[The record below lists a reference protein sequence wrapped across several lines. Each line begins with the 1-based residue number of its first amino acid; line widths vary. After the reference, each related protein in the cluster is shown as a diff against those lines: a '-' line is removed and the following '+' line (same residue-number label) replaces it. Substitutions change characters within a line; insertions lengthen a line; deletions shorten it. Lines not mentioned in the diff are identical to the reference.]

1 MRIRRIQTTLVRAFA
16 LIVVMT
22 IALLGTVSLNFF
34 RRTLVD
40 SAEQSTMQFAAQL
53 SRIVDNY
60 ISYMNDI
67 ALVVMEDE
75 DVRAYMAAPAAGT
88 EKDRSRIGLFLGSI
102 RKVRK
107 DIDGVFLVPRA
118 SAGASTSAGLG
129 ASARAGSAVLPNYVI
144 ASSPGAKVNPDYDF
158 DRFASASAAAKMGGD
173 YPFVSS
179 AHVENLIDGRYP
191 WVISLVRE
199 LAGAGGSS
207 PGYIQVDLNYAI
219 IEDLCKNIQLGSSGY
234 VFILDKSGDIVYHPR
249 QQLVYGNLKTERIPE
264 LLALKEGFL
273 TSEVDGR
280 EILYTAKAS
289 ERTGWTIVEVSYLS
303 ELLAGSRRAIYTF
316 LLLAILCFAIS
327 VFVSSFVSARISR
340 PIEALRRS
348 MQEVEK
354 GNFDI
359 DITVECSNEVYQ
371 LARDCDI
378 AVKKVHALIE
388 QNRKASEQKRLLE
401 LRALQAQINP
411 HFLYNT
417 LDSIIWMVE
426 LGENQQAIDVT
437 SSLARF
443 FRLGIN
449 RGSEIITIRT
459 EIEYLETYL
468 SIQKTRY
475 KDKLDYE
482 ISFQP
487 ELYGYRILKLL
498 VQPLVEN
505 AIYHGIKNKES
516 PGVVRV
522 YGEAEGGTMLIRV
535 SDDGVGMDESKL
547 ESLRRS
553 LASPPEYEG
562 PDAADATFGGV
573 GVRNV
578 QERIALYFGPS
589 YGLAF
594 ESAPGIGTTVIMRIP
609 LTLEAEP

>member
-1 MRIRRIQTTLVRAFA
+1 MRIRRIQDSLVRAFA

-34 RRTLVD
+34 RTTLVD
-40 SAEQSTMQFAAQL
+40 AAQQSTMQFAAQL

-60 ISYMNDI
+60 ITYMNDI

-75 DVRAYMAAPAAGT
+75 DVRAYMEYPGASS
-88 EKDRSRIGLFLGSI
+88 ERDRARIGQFLGSI

-107 DIDGVFLVPRA
+107 DIDGVFLLP
-118 SAGASTSAGLG
+118 GLG
-129 ASARAGSAVLPNYVI
+129 PGLLPAYVI

-158 DRFASASAAAKMGGD
+158 ARFAAAGAASGED
-173 YPFVSS
+173 SSFVSS

-191 WVISLVRE
+191 WVISLVRQIRGQ
-199 LAGAGGSS
+199 AGAALGF
-207 PGYIQVDLNYAI
+207 IKVDLNYAV
-219 IEDLCKNIQLGSSGY
+219 IEDLCKDIQLGSSGY
-234 VFILDKSGDIVYHPR
+234 VFILGSSGDIVYHPR
-249 QQLVYGNLKTERIPE
+249 QQLVYGNLKSERIPE
-264 LLALKEGFL
+264 LLALRAGFL
-273 TSEVDGR
+273 TASVDGR
-280 EILYTAKAS
+280 EILYTAKPSA
-289 ERTGWTIVEVSYLS
+289 RTGWIIVVVSYLS
-303 ELLAGSRRAIYTF
+303 ELLEGSRRAIYTF
-316 LLLAILCFAIS
+316 ALLALLCFAVS
-327 VFVSSFVSARISR
+327 VLVSAFVSARISR

-354 GNFDI
+354 GNFDM

-378 AVKKVHALIE
+378 AVKKVRDLIE
-388 QNRKASEQKRLLE
+388 QNRKEGEQKRLLE

-426 LGENQQAIDVT
+426 LGENERAIDVI

-443 FRLGIN
+443 FRLGIS
-449 RGSEIITIRT
+449 RGSEVITIRT

-468 SIQKTRY
+468 SIQKMRY

-482 ISFQP
+482 IAFQP

-522 YGEAEGGTMLIRV
+522 SGEREGELMLIRV
-535 SDDGVGMDESKL
+535 SDDGVGMKSERL
-547 ESLRRS
+547 EALLRS
-553 LASPPEYEG
+553 LASPGFDP
-562 PDAADATFGGV
+562 AADSGSSGGV

-578 QERIALYFGPS
+578 QERIALYFGAE
-589 YGLAF
+589 YGLSF
-594 ESAPGIGTTVIMRIP
+594 DSSPGIGTVVTVRIP
-609 LTLEAEP
+609 LVEEAEP

>member
-1 MRIRRIQTTLVRAFA
+1 MRIRRIQSTLVRAFA

-34 RRTLVD
+34 RKTLVD
-40 SAEQSTMQFAAQL
+40 SAKQSTMQFAAQL

-60 ISYMNDI
+60 ITYMNDI
-67 ALVVMEDE
+67 ALVVMEDQ
-75 DVRAYMAAPAAGT
+75 DVRAYMAAPAASSGR
-88 EKDRSRIGLFLGSI
+88 DRSRIALFLGSI
-102 RKVRK
+102 REVRK
-107 DIDGVFLVPRA
+107 DIDGVFLVPSPRA
-118 SAGASTSAGLG
+118 TAGATPA
-129 ASARAGSAVLPNYVI
+129 YVI

-158 DRFASASAAAKMGGD
+158 GRFASASAAAGLRGD
-173 YPFVSS
+173 SPFVSS
-179 AHVENLIDGRYP
+179 AHVENMIDGRYP

-199 LAGAGGSS
+199 LAGGDGSAL
-207 PGYIQVDLNYAI
+207 GYIQVDLNYAI
-219 IEDLCKNIQLGSSGY
+219 IEDLCKDIQLGSSGY
-234 VFILDKSGDIVYHPR
+234 VFILDKTGDIVYHPR
-249 QQLVYGNLKTERIPE
+249 QQLIYGNLKTERIPE
-264 LLALKEGFL
+264 LLALREGFL
-273 TSEVDGR
+273 TSDVDGR
-280 EILYTAKAS
+280 DILYTAKS
-289 ERTGWTIVEVSYLS
+289 SGRTGWIIVVVSYFS

-316 LLLAILCFAIS
+316 VLLAILCFTVS
-327 VFVSSFVSARISR
+327 VFVSSFVSVRISR

-354 GNFDI
+354 GNFEM

-378 AVKKVHALIE
+378 AVKKVRDLIE
-388 QNRKASEQKRLLE
+388 QNRKDSEQRRLLE

-426 LGENQQAIDVT
+426 LGENQRAIEVT

-487 ELYGYRILKLL
+487 ELYGSRILKLL

-522 YGEAEGGTMLIRV
+522 YGEKEGAAMIIRV
-535 SDDGVGMDESKL
+535 SDDGVGMDAERL
-547 ESLRRS
+547 DALRRS
-553 LASPPEYEG
+553 LSEPPAYE
-562 PDAADATFGGV
+562 AEAETSRGGV

-578 QERIALYFGPS
+578 QERISLYFGS
-589 YGLAF
+589 EYGLAF
-594 ESAPGIGTTVIMRIP
+594 ESTLGAGTTAIVRIP
-609 LTLEAEP
+609 LVEESEP

>member
-1 MRIRRIQTTLVRAFA
+1 MRIHRIQATLVRAFA

-34 RRTLVD
+34 RKTLVD
-40 SAEQSTMQFAAQL
+40 SAQQSTMQFAAQL

-60 ISYMNDI
+60 ITYMNDI
-67 ALVVMEDE
+67 ALVVMGDE
-75 DVRAYMAAPAAGT
+75 DVRAYMAAPTAGSAR
-88 EKDRSRIGLFLGSI
+88 DRSRIGLFLGSI

-107 DIDGVFLVPRA
+107 DIDGVFLLPGRTVE
-118 SAGASTSAGLG
+118 AGAAPD
-129 ASARAGSAVLPNYVI
+129 VLPAYVI
-144 ASSPGAKVNPDYDF
+144 ASSPGERVNPDCDF
-158 DRFASASAAAKMGGD
+158 RRFTAVGSLATGAD
-173 YPFVSS
+173 IPYVSS
-179 AHVENLIDGRYP
+179 AHVENMVDGRYP

-199 LAGAGGSS
+199 IRGPEGSAL
-207 PGYIQVDLNYAI
+207 GYIQVDLNYAI
-219 IEDLCKNIQLGSSGY
+219 IEGLCKDIQLGSSGY

-249 QQLVYGNLKTERIPE
+249 QQLIYGNLKTERIPE
-264 LLALKEGFL
+264 LLALREGFL

-280 EILYTAKAS
+280 EILYTAKS
-289 ERTGWTIVEVSYLS
+289 SGRTGWIIVVVSYLS
-303 ELLAGSRRAIYTF
+303 EFLAGSQRAIYTF
-316 LLLAILCFAIS
+316 LLLAILCFAVS

-354 GNFDI
+354 GNFDM

-378 AVKKVHALIE
+378 AVKKVRDLIE
-388 QNRKASEQKRLLE
+388 QNRKNSEQRRLLE

-426 LGENQQAIDVT
+426 LGENQKAIDVT

-516 PGVVRV
+516 PGIVRV
-522 YGEAEGGTMLIRV
+522 YGEKKGGTMLIRV
-535 SDDGVGMDESKL
+535 SDDGVGMDSGKL
-547 ESLRRS
+547 DALRRS
-553 LASPPEYEG
+553 LVMPPDYEAKGGLEASSV
-562 PDAADATFGGV
+562 GV

-578 QERIALYFGPS
+578 QERIALYFGPE
-589 YGLAF
+589 YCLDF
-594 ESAPGIGTTVIMRIP
+594 ESTPGVGTTATIRIP
-609 LTLEAEP
+609 LVEEAEP